1 MGLKAQSAGPETHG
15 AGLRVGIRAPK
26 ETAMDAATS
35 APRKATA
42 RRLEPV
48 AVALVGPTA
57 CGKSAIAEEI
67 AASGGAEIVNMDSA
81 AVYKGMDV
89 GTAKPSARDMALT
102 RHWLF
107 DVAEPTERYGAAHF
121 LRDAQSA
128 CADIR
133 SRGKIPLF
141 CGGTMMYL
149 KTMIDGLS
157 ELPEASAA
165 ARARVA
171 RLQKEKGTP
180 GLRAMLERVDPEY
193 AQRIEANDP
202 QRTIRALESYLTT
215 GAPFS
220 RSLRENPPRPAF
232 GVAVLAM
239 APSSK
244 PWLHPRI
251 ARRFDAMLQAGLIE
265 ETAELRR
272 RLPDLRAD
280 MPSMRCVGYRQVWE
294 YLEGKID
301 HAAMRANGM
310 TETRRLAKRQ
320 MTWLRKL
327 PLDAV
332 VDPVGKTP
340 EQTLRECQNAYEKLA
355 EGISRALA

>member
-1 MGLKAQSAGPETHG
+1 MSLEAQSAGP
-15 AGLRVGIRAPK
+15 RVGIRAPK
-26 ETAMDAATS
+26 EFAMDASTS

-57 CGKSAIAEEI
+57 CGKSAVAEEI

-89 GTAKPSARDMALT
+89 GTAKPSARDMART

-107 DVAEPTERYGAAHF
+107 DVAEPTERYGAANF
-121 LRDAQSA
+121 LRDAQNA

-157 ELPEASAA
+157 ELPEASAE

-171 RLQKEKGTP
+171 QLQREKGTP
-180 GLRAMLERVDPEY
+180 GLRATLERVDPEY

-215 GAPFS
+215 GVPFS

-251 ARRFDAMLQAGLIE
+251 ARRFDAMLQAGLVE

-280 MPSMRCVGYRQVWE
+280 MPAMRCVGYRQVWE
-294 YLEGKID
+294 YLEGRID

-320 MTWLRKL
+320 MTWLRRL
-327 PLDAV
+327 PLDEV

-340 EQTLRECQNAYEKLA
+340 EQTLRECQSAYEKLA
-355 EGISRALA
+355 EGIRRALA